1 MDRRQRPTPHPQV
14 AATVVDGQAVIVM
27 ADSGQVTVLN
37 EVGTR
42 IWQLSDG
49 MRSLEEIIA
58 TIVDEYEVTPE
69 VAWQDAEVFLG
80 RLIEVQA
87 IQMNDPRTAD
97 ED

>member
-87 IQMNDPRTAD
+87 IQMNDPQTAD

>member
-1 MDRRQRPTPHPQV
+1 MDKRQRPTPHPQV

-49 MRSLEEIIA
+49 MRSLDEIIA
-58 TIVDEYEVTPE
+58 TIIEEYEVTPE
-69 VAWQDAEVFLG
+69 EAWRDAEAFLR

-87 IQMNDPRTAD
+87 IQMCDPQTVD
-97 ED
+97 